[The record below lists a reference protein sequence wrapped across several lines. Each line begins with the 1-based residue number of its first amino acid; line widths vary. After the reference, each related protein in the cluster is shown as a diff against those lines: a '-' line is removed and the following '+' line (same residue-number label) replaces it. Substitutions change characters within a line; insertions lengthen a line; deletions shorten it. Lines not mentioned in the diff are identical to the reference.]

1 MTNWKQGRS
10 SWGVG
15 FQTDAMYNFEI
26 MSSSRILNGRN
37 PDFYIPN
44 QVFWMRWLSGACRRA
59 LVHRA
64 GLMGGIVAHRGDRQP
79 LPAVQQDPP
88 WNFQH
93 KMGGHMPGINHHSVP
108 GTGLPKIWPW
118 VLSFCRGHFCILEGL
133 ILYIF
138 FQRLIPKMFLFEHLG
153 VSWDM

>member
-1 MTNWKQGRS
+1 MAETQISTYPIKSFECDDFQERVGELWCIEQAWWVAA
-10 SWGVG
+10 SWLIG
-15 FQTDAMYNFEI
+15 
-26 MSSSRILNGRN
+26 
-37 PDFYIPN
+37 
-44 QVFWMRWLSGACRRA
+44 
-59 LVHRA
+59 
-64 GLMGGIVAHRGDRQP
+64 GDRQP

-133 ILYIF
+133 IIYIYIF
-138 FQRLIPKMFLFEHLG
+138 FRDSFPRCSCSNILG
-153 VSWDM
+153 YLGTCKKSCCHFVETFSQDFWDDRESSYSLL